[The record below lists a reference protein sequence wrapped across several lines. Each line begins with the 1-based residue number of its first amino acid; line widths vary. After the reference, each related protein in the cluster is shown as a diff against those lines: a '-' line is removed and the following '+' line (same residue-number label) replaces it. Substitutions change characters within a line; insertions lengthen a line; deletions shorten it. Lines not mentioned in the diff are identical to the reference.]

1 LGLGSVLPGLF
12 FDFDKACASSS
23 LVAAPK
29 TRLKNP
35 FFCAEIHRKLTHCT
49 IAL

>member
-1 LGLGSVLPGLF
+1 LGLGGVLPGPF
-12 FDFDKACASSS
+12 FDFDKACAPSSPS
-23 LVAAPK
+23 AVPK
-29 TRLKNP
+29 TCLKNP